1 MKNQCG
7 GKKMQDCI
15 FCKIAEGGIPCKKA
29 YEDDKSLAFFDINPQ
44 APVHIL
50 IIPKTHIPSVNALT
64 EENAGIVS
72 HLLMVSKDLAKE
84 HGLSEDGYRLVIN
97 TGAAA
102 GQTVHHIHIHLL
114 GGRNLGWPPG

>member
-1 MKNQCG
+1 
-7 GKKMQDCI
+7 MQDCI